1 MASSPYGGGGFG
13 YQQPGGLGGGTPLGG
28 GAPGSLL
35 GGDRYGGTP
44 LTGGHGA
51 MGSGNRYGGSL
62 LAGDRAGGYQ
72 SSGLGAGG
80 LMGSAG
86 GHNQHGGS
94 YGDLGGAPG
103 SGIARSQQPFAPML
117 FSSPGGSALGGR
129 VGAGYDPSAL
139 GFTRA
144 WRTRRRR
151 ERRSRRLRRSTR
163 VDRGILHLR
172 RRERWCR
179 SHARLARTGPARIIL
194 RRRRADPD
202 DERRQARLRRRRERR
217 RAAHIGRRP
226 RDAQHGRIP
235 PRWIEDAGL
244 RARGNPVGGQE
255 RNRRRRR
262 RGC

>member
-129 VGAGYDPSAL
+129 ARVTALHGDVDAVRARVEWVGARFL
-139 GFTRA
+139 GQGVGVA
-144 WRTRRRR
+144 WRM
-151 ERRSRRLRRSTR
+151 L
-163 VDRGILHLR
+163 
-172 RRERWCR
+172 
-179 SHARLARTGPARIIL
+179 
-194 RRRRADPD
+194 
-202 DERRQARLRRRRERR
+202 
-217 RAAHIGRRP
+217 
-226 RDAQHGRIP
+226 
-235 PRWIEDAGL
+235 DAG
-244 RARGNPVGGQE
+244 
-255 RNRRRRR
+255 
-262 RGC
+262 